1 MNSVQI
7 NMFPLKKELLWLL
20 KEACQIN
27 SQNLCCSDLLLNCIV
42 AAWFTQPVHV
52 MLLHPKTIVEGC
64 LYLNG
69 NGLLWSEHNWLL
81 WSESVMGYY
90 GACMMGYYGLMV
102 YGSYDQ
108 VAIQAAM

>member
-1 MNSVQI
+1 MKGICLDS
-7 NMFPLKKELLWLL
+7 
-20 KEACQIN
+20 
-27 SQNLCCSDLLLNCIV
+27 S
-42 AAWFTQPVHV
+42 

-64 LYLNG
+64 LYLKG
-69 NGLLWSEHNWLL
+69 NGLL

-108 VAIQAAM
+108 VAILGAK